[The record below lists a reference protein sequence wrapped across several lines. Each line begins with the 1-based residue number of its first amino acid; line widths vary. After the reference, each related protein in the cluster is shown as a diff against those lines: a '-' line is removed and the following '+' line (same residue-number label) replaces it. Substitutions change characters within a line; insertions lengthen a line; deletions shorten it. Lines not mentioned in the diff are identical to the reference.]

1 MQGWINYIIPF
12 FAFCVTPTVAVGV
25 IAILIWWA
33 RRSSKPAPTN
43 QTEKIS
49 SPPPMKKTTPA
60 KKAIQPATT
69 KTAHVGSSTSLR
81 EAPPRGR
88 TSAAAVSASK
98 GVTSARASR
107 ARTAAKKSSGPLT
120 PIYLNFSNKPQAIVD
135 SMDALTAQAEKVS
148 AARTRWSKGPRT
160 FFWLGLALIAVE
172 GLFWLL
178 GYQPTCMFLAGGIGL
193 WIVGIFLNVGLRR
206 AQVQEFPPRFD
217 EFEQVVHTLR
227 DDVRPGTGFL
237 GNLDLT
243 GARQA
248 SKVARETKDTRNRT
262 TQYFRDQW
270 LNFKAKMYD
279 GNILRVS
286 GIQRIK
292 ERKGYYGKGKVS
304 GKSKWKPA
312 KLKGT
317 YQELK
322 VRIAVNDE
330 VYKIVRNSEIKDN
343 KQIGEYTINAVD
355 TEGGIVTVLAS
366 SGVEDVSAQSI
377 LGVLKFAYGMLQ
389 LKKA

>member
-1 MQGWINYIIPF
+1 MQDWIGYAILF
-12 FAFCVTPTVAVGV
+12 FAFCVIPIVAIGI
-25 IAILIWWA
+25 IAIAIWWA
-33 RRSSKPAPTN
+33 RRPSKPAPTS
-43 QTEKIS
+43 QPVRMS
-49 SPPPMKKTTPA
+49 SPPPMKKPA
-60 KKAIQPATT
+60 PT
-69 KTAHVGSSTSLR
+69 KITN
-81 EAPPRGR
+81 PP
-88 TSAAAVSASK
+88 ASK
-98 GVTSARASR
+98 SPTAARASR
-107 ARTAAKKSSGPLT
+107 AQPAAKAKSSGPFT

-135 SMDALTAQAEKVS
+135 SMDALVAQAQKVT
-148 AARTRWSKGPRT
+148 AARTRWGKGPRA
-160 FFWLGLALIAVE
+160 FLWLGLALMLVE

-178 GYQPTCMFLAGGIGL
+178 GYQPTCIFLVGGIGL
-193 WIVGIFLNVGLRR
+193 WIIGIFLNVGLRR

-217 EFEQVVHTLR
+217 EFEQVIQTLR
-227 DDVRPGTGFL
+227 DDVRPGSGFL

-243 GARQA
+243 GPRQS
-248 SKVARETKDTRNRT
+248 SKVARSANDARGRT

-292 ERKGYYGKGKVS
+292 ERIGYYGRGKVS

-312 KLKGT
+312 KLKGA

-330 VYKIVRNSEIKDN
+330 VYKIVRNSDIKES
-343 KQIGEYTINAVD
+343 KQVGEYTINAVD

-366 SGVEDVSAQSI
+366 SGTEDVSAQSI
-377 LGVLKFAYGMLQ
+377 LGVLKFAYGLLQ
-389 LKKA
+389 VKKV